1 MKKLIVA
8 RNTGFCFGVRRTVQT
23 AERLLEKHK
32 CLYSIGDIV
41 HNPLV
46 MNSLKAKGLKV
57 VSGEREVKRGPF
69 IVRSHGIGPDT
80 ICRLK
85 KRGVEIYDATCPS
98 VKKIHSLIKKLD
110 RKKYLIIIIG
120 NENHPE
126 VVALKEY
133 GSNVCVL
140 RETTSCSVKNNNSFN
155 SRIECGG
162 KKEATKR
169 IETYVEAADD
179 AANKT
184 MCANSNCYKAA
195 VIGQTTLSFKDYF
208 KTACSLVRCTD
219 FKATV
224 VYNTI
229 CRVTGERQDESAE
242 ISRTA
247 DMVFVLGGK
256 TSSNTAKLHQTC
268 SRFNK
273 RVMHIETPDEL
284 EGISLAGV
292 ESVGLISGTSTPEDF
307 IFEVKEYM
315 KKKGYGE
322 VRHNEHTGRRKT
334 S

>member
-8 RNTGFCFGVRRTVQT
+8 KNTGFCFGVRRTVRT
-23 AERLLEKHK
+23 AENLLKKHE

-46 MNSLKAKGLKV
+46 MNNLKSRGLKV
-57 VSGEREVKRGPF
+57 VNSEREVKKGPF

-85 KRGVEIYDATCPS
+85 KRGVDIYDATCPS

-120 NENHPE
+120 NESHPE

-133 GSNVCVL
+133 GSNVCIL
-140 RETTSCSVKNNNSFN
+140 REATSFAVNN
-155 SRIECGG
+155 
-162 KKEATKR
+162 
-169 IETYVEAADD
+169 
-179 AANKT
+179 T
-184 MCANSNCYKAA
+184 MCWKAA

-208 KTACSLVRCTD
+208 KTACSLVRGTD

-229 CRVTGERQDESAE
+229 CSVTGERQDESAE
-242 ISRTA
+242 ISRLA

-256 TSSNTAKLHQTC
+256 TSSNTAKLYHNC
-268 SRFNK
+268 RMFNK
-273 RVMHIETPDEL
+273 KVVHVETMDEL
-284 EGISLAGV
+284 DGISLTGI

-307 IFEVKEYM
+307 ILAVKKYM

-322 VRHNEHTGRRKT
+322 VRYNEHTGCRKT

>member
-1 MKKLIVA
+1 MMKRLIVA
-8 RNTGFCFGVRRTVQT
+8 KNTGFCFGVRRTVQT
-23 AERLLEKHK
+23 AEKLLEKHK

-46 MNSLKAKGLKV
+46 MNHLKAKGLKV
-57 VSGEREVKRGPF
+57 VDSEKEVKGGPF

-80 ICRLK
+80 ICRLRN
-85 KRGVEIYDATCPS
+85 RGVEIYDATCPS

-110 RKKYLIIIIG
+110 RKKYFIIIIG
-120 NENHPE
+120 NKNHPE

-133 GSNVCVL
+133 GSSVCVL
-140 RETTSCSVKNNNSFN
+140 REAASFA
-155 SRIECGG
+155 SSAICG
-162 KKEATKR
+162 
-169 IETYVEAADD
+169 
-179 AANKT
+179 
-184 MCANSNCYKAA
+184 NSNWKAA

-208 KTACSLVRCTD
+208 KTACSLVRGTD

-229 CRVTGERQDESAE
+229 CGVTGERQDESAE
-242 ISRTA
+242 ISRMA

-256 TSSNTAKLHQTC
+256 TSSNTAKLYHNC

-273 RVMHIETPDEL
+273 NVRHIETMDEL
-284 EGISLAGV
+284 DSVSFAGV

-307 IFEVKEYM
+307 IFAVRQYM

-322 VRHNEHTGRRKT
+322 VRHNEHRGCRKT
-334 S
+334 A

>member
-133 GSNVCVL
+133 
-140 RETTSCSVKNNNSFN
+140 
-155 SRIECGG
+155 
-162 KKEATKR
+162 
-169 IETYVEAADD
+169 
-179 AANKT
+179 
-184 MCANSNCYKAA
+184 
-195 VIGQTTLSFKDYF
+195 
-208 KTACSLVRCTD
+208 
-219 FKATV
+219 
-224 VYNTI
+224 
-229 CRVTGERQDESAE
+229 
-242 ISRTA
+242 
-247 DMVFVLGGK
+247 
-256 TSSNTAKLHQTC
+256 
-268 SRFNK
+268 
-273 RVMHIETPDEL
+273 
-284 EGISLAGV
+284 
-292 ESVGLISGTSTPEDF
+292 
-307 IFEVKEYM
+307 
-315 KKKGYGE
+315 
-322 VRHNEHTGRRKT
+322 
-334 S
+334 